1 MLSLHD
7 TLYPFPADGGK
18 GNGIVSFM
26 RARWGTFLV
35 TSLTIG
41 LLSGCGGSD
50 TLVVPTYSPQRMR
63 KDALAEYDTNHD
75 GYLDAKELERCPSLK
90 ASLASID
97 QDGDHRLSAD
107 ELTERIRIY
116 TEAQV
121 AMKRIN
127 CRVLLDGHPLQGATV
142 TYVPEKFMGSAI
154 RPASGVSDKT
164 GEVTPK
170 VEGQK
175 LPGVQ
180 PGFYRV
186 QVSKKSGSGQETI
199 AARYN
204 ENTTLG
210 TEVSPRRKRGDRK
223 AAFTDDDA
231 GIFRLSSKSK

>member
-7 TLYPFPADGGK
+7 TFHHFPTDGVK
-18 GNGIVSFM
+18 GNGLVNFL
-26 RARWGTFLV
+26 RARWRTVLL
-35 TSLTIG
+35 TSLIIG

-50 TLVVPTYSPQRMR
+50 ALVVPSYSPQRMAQ
-63 KDALAEYDTNHD
+63 DALAEYDTNHD
-75 GYLDAKELERCPSLK
+75 GYLDAKELEHCPSLK
-90 ASLASID
+90 ASLGSID

-107 ELTERIRIY
+107 ELTQRIRVY
-116 TEAQV
+116 TESELAL
-121 AMKRIN
+121 KRIT

-154 RPASGVSDKT
+154 RQASGVTDKT
-164 GEVTPK
+164 GDATLK

-186 QVSKKSGSGQETI
+186 QVSKKSAGGQETV

-210 TEVSPRRKRGDRK
+210 TEVSPRRKRVERRG
-223 AAFTDDDA
+223 AFTDDDA